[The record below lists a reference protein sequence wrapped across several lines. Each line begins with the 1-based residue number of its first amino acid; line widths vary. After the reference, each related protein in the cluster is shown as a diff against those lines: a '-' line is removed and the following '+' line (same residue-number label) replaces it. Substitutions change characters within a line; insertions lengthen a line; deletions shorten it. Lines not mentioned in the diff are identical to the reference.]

1 MVSDFRAAIAPI
13 GRLSRRP
20 GLVLL
25 IALLVGLADHPGQA
39 AQELPHFASLRADR
53 VNVRT
58 GPGMRYPI
66 AWVFVRQGLPVE
78 ITAAFDLWRKIRD
91 IDGEEG
97 WIHTSLL
104 SRERAAIITGE
115 ARPLYRNPDPA
126 SPLVALA
133 EPGVMGRVLRCRE
146 AWCELAIG
154 RIRGWTHR
162 TFLWGVYPGEE
173 IE

>member
-1 MVSDFRAAIAPI
+1 MRH
-13 GRLSRRP
+13 LSRCA

-25 IALLVGLADHPGQA
+25 VALLAGLAGQPGQA
-39 AQELPHFASLRADR
+39 AQDLPHFASLRADR

-58 GPGMRYPI
+58 GPGVRYPI

-78 ITAAFDLWRKIRD
+78 ITAAFELWRKIRD

-115 ARPLYRNPDPA
+115 VRPLYRDPDAA
-126 SPLVALA
+126 SLPVALA

-154 RIRGWTHR
+154 RIRGWTQR
-162 TFLWGVYPGEE
+162 TSLWGVYPDEE